1 MNSEK
6 RKRTLQGIALLPLSV
21 GSRAVLL
28 SGGKVIW
35 TSRVVAI
42 QTQTEEQLRFE
53 TLNSIYCVTMS
64 PFPYAD
70 AAVLPVSAAA

>member
-21 GSRAVLL
+21 GNRAVLL

-53 TLNSIYCVTMS
+53 TLNTHYCVTMS